1 MGLKEIYGAAYKKLA
16 ASQLSLIQQISEHIE
31 IIKEKTDA
39 MTDARRGANI
49 LEGSHIKAKAY
60 EEQVKSHFD
69 EIRYHCDKLEQLV
82 DDQDWPL
89 TKYRE
94 LLFIK

>member
-1 MGLKEIYGAAYKKLA
+1 MA
-16 ASQLSLIQQISEHIE
+16 ASQMAIIQQISEHIE

-39 MTDARRGANI
+39 MTDARRGANK
-49 LEGSHIKAKAY
+49 LKDSHKKATSY
-60 EEQVKSHFD
+60 CESVKSYFD
-69 EIRYHCDKLEQLV
+69 EIRYNCDKLEQVV